1 MSEIWKIL
9 SEFLFEPLFSLNGCG
24 MGTATPCDETEITTG
39 ENGLPDLDGCE
50 FTFAVENAYLPFNY
64 IDAADGEAKGWD
76 YDVFNHIGELMNF
89 TPVYVPTAWDGMIQ
103 ATADGQF
110 MVAGNGITITAER
123 DEIVDFSDGYINLAQ
138 RVLVV
143 VGNTQITSIDDLKN
157 GDYTVATQKGTT
169 NYEFAV
175 SELGE
180 DKVKAFDT
188 FEDAIQAVISGDA
201 DASIV
206 DETAGLGYMG
216 AGKSEVKLVGGDL
229 TSEQLG
235 FAFPNGSPLV
245 DVINQGLA
253 AMRDSGKLA
262 EINAKFF
269 SPDFSVTF
277 DDIAECDENI
287 PVEYLPEDC
296 QVLRV
301 HDIDLQSKYFKLK
314 KKKK

>member
-1 MSEIWKIL
+1 LRNKKTLIL
-9 SEFLFEPLFSLNGCG
+9 IFALALVATACS
-24 MGTATPCDETEITTG
+24 GTATPCDEVDITTG
-39 ENGLPDLDGCE
+39 DNGLPDLGGCE

-64 IDAADGEAKGWD
+64 IDAETGEALGWD
-76 YDVFNHIGELMNF
+76 YDVFNHMGELMNF

-110 MVAGNGITITAER
+110 MIAGDGITITSER
-123 DEIVDFSDGYINLAQ
+123 DEIVDFSNGYINLAQ
-138 RVLVV
+138 KVLVAADNSMV
-143 VGNTQITSIDDLKN
+143 MSIDDLKS
-157 GDYTVATQKGTT
+157 GDYTVAVQKGTT

-175 SELGE
+175 AQLGE

-188 FEDAIQAVISGDA
+188 FDFAIAAVISGDA
-201 DASIV
+201 DASII

-216 AGKSEVKLVGGDL
+216 ANKDKVKLVGGDL

-245 DVINQGLA
+245 DVVNQGLA
-253 AMRDSGKLA
+253 AMTDSGKLG

-269 SPDFSVTF
+269 SPDFVVTY

-287 PVEYLPEDC
+287 PAEYLPEDC
-296 QVLRV
+296 EV
-301 HDIDLQSKYFKLK
+301 
-314 KKKK
+314 

>member
-1 MSEIWKIL
+1 MKNKKTLIL
-9 SEFLFEPLFSLNGCG
+9 IFALALVATACS
-24 MGTATPCDETEITTG
+24 GTATPCDEVDITTG
-39 ENGLPDLDGCE
+39 DNGLPDLGGWE

-64 IDAADGEAKGWD
+64 IDAETGEALGWD
-76 YDVFNHIGELMNF
+76 YDVFNHMGELMNF

-110 MVAGNGITITAER
+110 MIAGDGITITSER
-123 DEIVDFSDGYINLAQ
+123 DEIVDFSNGYINLAQ
-138 RVLVV
+138 KVLVAADNSMV
-143 VGNTQITSIDDLKN
+143 MSIDDLKS
-157 GDYTVATQKGTT
+157 GDYTVAVQKGTT

-175 SELGE
+175 GELGE

-188 FEDAIQAVISGDA
+188 FDFAIAAVISGDA
-201 DASIV
+201 DASII

-216 AGKSEVKLVGGDL
+216 ANKDKVKLVGGDL

-245 DVINQGLA
+245 DVVNKGLA
-253 AMRDSGKLA
+253 AMTDSGKLG

-269 SPDFSVTF
+269 SPDFVVTY

-287 PVEYLPEDC
+287 PAEYLPEDC
-296 QVLRV
+296 EV
-301 HDIDLQSKYFKLK
+301 
-314 KKKK
+314 

>member
-1 MSEIWKIL
+1 MKNKKTLIL
-9 SEFLFEPLFSLNGCG
+9 IFALAMVATACA
-24 MGTATPCDETEITTG
+24 GTATPCDEVDITTG
-39 ENGLPDLDGCE
+39 DNGLPDLGGCE

-64 IDAADGEAKGWD
+64 IDAETGEALGWD
-76 YDVFNHIGELMNF
+76 YDVFNTMGELMNF

-110 MVAGNGITITAER
+110 MIAGDGITITSER
-123 DEIVDFSDGYINLAQ
+123 DEIVDFSNGYINLAQ
-138 RVLVV
+138 KVLVAADNSMV
-143 VGNTQITSIDDLKN
+143 MSIDDLKS
-157 GDYTVATQKGTT
+157 GDYTVAVQKGTT

-175 SELGE
+175 AQLGE

-188 FEDAIQAVISGDA
+188 FDFAIAAVISGDA
-201 DASIV
+201 DASII

-216 AGKSEVKLVGGDL
+216 ANKDKVKLVGGDL

-245 DVINQGLA
+245 DVVNQGLA
-253 AMRDSGKLA
+253 AMTDSGKLG

-269 SPDFSVTF
+269 SPDFAVTY

-287 PVEYLPEDC
+287 PAEYLPEDC
-296 QVLRV
+296 EV
-301 HDIDLQSKYFKLK
+301 
-314 KKKK
+314 

>member
-1 MSEIWKIL
+1 MEVYNLKSKKTLIL
-9 SEFLFEPLFSLNGCG
+9 FFALA
-24 MGTATPCDETEITTG
+24 MVATACSSAAVPCDEVEITTG

-64 IDAADGEAKGWD
+64 IDAETGEAMGWD
-76 YDVFNHIGELMNF
+76 YDVFNYMGELMNF
-89 TPVYVPTAWDGMIQ
+89 TPVYIPTAWDGMIQ

-110 MVAGNGITITAER
+110 MIAGDGVTITAER
-123 DEIVDFSDGYINLAQ
+123 DEIVDFSNGYINLAQ
-138 RVLVV
+138 RVLVAS
-143 VGNTQITSIDDLKN
+143 GNTEITSLQDLID

-180 DKVKAFDT
+180 DKVQAFDD
-188 FEDAIQAVISGDA
+188 FNFAIQAVISGDA
-201 DASIV
+201 DASII

-216 AGKSEVKLVGGDL
+216 ANKDQVKLVGDDL

-253 AMRDSGKLA
+253 EMEANGKLK
-262 EINAKFF
+262 EINNKFF
-269 SPDFSVTF
+269 SPDFSVTY
-277 DDIAECDENI
+277 DDIAECDEDI
-287 PVEYLPEDC
+287 PEEYRPDDC
-296 QVLRV
+296 EV
-301 HDIDLQSKYFKLK
+301 
-314 KKKK
+314 

>member
-1 MSEIWKIL
+1 LRNKKTLIL
-9 SEFLFEPLFSLNGCG
+9 IFALALVATACS
-24 MGTATPCDETEITTG
+24 GTATPCDEVDITTG
-39 ENGLPDLDGCE
+39 DNGLPDLGGCE

-64 IDAADGEAKGWD
+64 IDAETGEAMGWD
-76 YDVFNHIGELMNF
+76 YDVFNHMGELMNF

-110 MVAGNGITITAER
+110 MIAGDGITITAER
-123 DEIVDFSDGYINLAQ
+123 DEIVDFSNGYINLAQ
-138 RVLVV
+138 KVLVAADNAMV
-143 VGNTQITSIDDLKN
+143 MSIDDLKS
-157 GDYTVATQKGTT
+157 GDYTVAVQKGTT

-175 SELGE
+175 AQLGE

-188 FEDAIQAVISGDA
+188 FDFAIAAVISGDA
-201 DASIV
+201 DASII

-216 AGKSEVKLVGGDL
+216 ANKDKVKLVGGDL

-245 DVINQGLA
+245 DVVNQGLA
-253 AMRDSGKLA
+253 AMTDSGKLG

-269 SPDFSVTF
+269 SPDFVVTY

-287 PVEYLPEDC
+287 PAEYLPEDC
-296 QVLRV
+296 EV
-301 HDIDLQSKYFKLK
+301 
-314 KKKK
+314 

>member
-1 MSEIWKIL
+1 MRNKKTLIL
-9 SEFLFEPLFSLNGCG
+9 IFALALVATACS
-24 MGTATPCDETEITTG
+24 GTATPCDEVDITTG
-39 ENGLPDLDGCE
+39 DNGLPDLGGCE

-64 IDAADGEAKGWD
+64 IDAETGEALGWD
-76 YDVFNHIGELMNF
+76 YDVFNHMGELMNF

-110 MVAGNGITITAER
+110 MIAGDGITITAER
-123 DEIVDFSDGYINLAQ
+123 DEIVDFSNGYINLAQ
-138 RVLVV
+138 KVLVAADNAMV
-143 VGNTQITSIDDLKN
+143 MSIDDLKS
-157 GDYTVATQKGTT
+157 GDYTVAVQKGTT

-175 SELGE
+175 AELGE

-188 FEDAIQAVISGDA
+188 FDFAIAAVISGDA
-201 DASIV
+201 DASII

-216 AGKSEVKLVGGDL
+216 ANKDKVKLVGGDL

-245 DVINQGLA
+245 DVVNQGLA
-253 AMRDSGKLA
+253 AMTDSGKLG

-269 SPDFSVTF
+269 SPDFVVTY

-287 PVEYLPEDC
+287 PAEYLPEDC
-296 QVLRV
+296 EV
-301 HDIDLQSKYFKLK
+301 
-314 KKKK
+314 